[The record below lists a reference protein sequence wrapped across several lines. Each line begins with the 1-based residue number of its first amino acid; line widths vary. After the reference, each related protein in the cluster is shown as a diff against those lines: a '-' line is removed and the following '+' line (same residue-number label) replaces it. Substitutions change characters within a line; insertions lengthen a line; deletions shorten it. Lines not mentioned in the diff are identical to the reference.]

1 MAHDGTGRAAAVDA
15 ALLRL
20 APRVP
25 KFERGEIVAHALAS
39 PGLRHAAPEAAA
51 WLSAV
56 AHIRHLHTDYDD
68 LLDDGWGVEAARHAT
83 LEALNAVLAEW
94 GAKRRVSGADEAG

>member
-1 MAHDGTGRAAAVDA
+1 MPPGRGRDAAIAA

-20 APRVP
+20 APHVP

-39 PGLRHAAPEAAA
+39 PGLRRAAPEAAA

-56 AHIRHLHTDYDD
+56 ALLRHLHTAYDD
-68 LLDDGWGVEAARHAT
+68 LLADGWGIEAARHAT
-83 LEALNAVLAEW
+83 LDALNAVLAEW
-94 GAKRRVSGADEAG
+94 GARRRVSGTDVEP

>member
-1 MAHDGTGRAAAVDA
+1 MARDAAVEA

-25 KFERGEIVAHALAS
+25 KFEKGDIVAHALAS
-39 PGLRHAAPEAAA
+39 PGLRRAAPEAAA

-56 AHIRHLHTDYDD
+56 ALIRHLHTDYDA
-68 LLDDGWGVEAARHAT
+68 LLADGWGVEAARHAT
-83 LEALNAVLAEW
+83 LAALNAVLAEW
-94 GAKRRVSGADEAG
+94 GARRRVSGAEEAG

>member
-1 MAHDGTGRAAAVDA
+1 MSRAAAVES

-20 APRVP
+20 APGIP

-39 PGLRHAAPEAAA
+39 PGLRRAAPEAAA

-56 AHIRHLHTDYDD
+56 ALIRHLHTDYDD
-68 LLDDGWGVEAARHAT
+68 LLADGWGVEAARNAT
-83 LEALNAVLAEW
+83 LEAINAVLEAW
-94 GAKRRVSGADEAG
+94 GAKRRVSGTDADG